1 MPGLRPVSAISA
13 HRRLSHYERTGDP
26 VGYVA
31 TFPDVRVSVVKLVAM
46 AKEVAAK
53 DAIEKVIRQLE
64 TFADA
69 WSPASDD

>member
-1 MPGLRPVSAISA
+1 
-13 HRRLSHYERTGDP
+13 
-26 VGYVA
+26 
-31 TFPDVRVSVVKLVAM
+31 VSVVKLVAM

-64 TFADA
+64 TFTDA